1 MNHAVTIRVLTQS
14 LFFKETLMLE
24 VNQIN
29 LNLVDLEKRVE
40 ALRGYL

>member
-1 MNHAVTIRVLTQS
+1 MKHAVTIRVLTQS